1 MRNDLMGDTEEAIV
15 TFTYENGETEDF
27 YIIGI
32 LTAKNGQDYIALMSV
47 ERDTDELFVYR
58 YIEDEDGEFSFENID
73 DDAELE
79 MASVLFEDVLN
90 VMESDFDDL
99 EE

>member
-1 MRNDLMGDTEEAIV
+1 MRNDLMVDTEEHII
-15 TFTYENGETEDF
+15 TFTYENGETENL
-27 YIIGI
+27 YVIGI
-32 LTAKNGQDYIALMSV
+32 LTAKNGQDYIALMTV
-47 ERDTDELFVYR
+47 EKDTDEVFVYR

-79 MASVLFEDVLN
+79 MASVLFDELLN
-90 VMESDFDDL
+90 PTEPDYDDL